1 MLMDEREMQAHV
13 NDIYQKGIVFYV
25 SVLMVY
31 IVIII
36 MVVGRLLN
44 PIHAISES
52 LKAAERGDYN
62 CKIRIE
68 GKNEIWQLAEEYNRM
83 ADAIE
88 EKNGEIRRKN
98 EERLQLLR
106 QQHRA
111 EMEALE
117 SQINAHFI
125 CNTLGCIN
133 YEAIEAGNHQVSVL
147 IKKLSN
153 ILRYT
158 FDQHSQTVFMFQEIA
173 WVDQYLYL
181 QKKRYET
188 LFDYEISF
196 PDAYHYW
203 PCCKLIFQPFVE
215 NSILH
220 GFKGCEIESGV

>member
-1 MLMDEREMQAHV
+1 M
-13 NDIYQKGIVFYV
+13 F
-25 SVLMVY
+25 
-31 IVIII
+31 
-36 MVVGRLLN
+36 
-44 PIHAISES
+44 S
-52 LKAAERGDYN
+52 LKNRP
-62 CKIRIE
+62 
-68 GKNEIWQLAEEYNRM
+68 WQLAEEYNRM

-98 EERLQLLR
+98 EERLQSLR

-158 FDQHSQTVFMFQEIA
+158 FDQHSQNVFMFQEIA

-181 QKKRYET
+181 QKNRYET

-203 PCCKLIFQPFVE
+203 PCCKQIGRAHV
-215 NSILH
+215 
-220 GFKGCEIESGV
+220 